1 MNTNGIRLNATP
13 IGVQPVALVN
23 DTGLAF
29 QDVTEKL
36 HVDLSGAPQTMLA
49 TFYAKALDADL
60 PKPIL
65 GDRFAKE
72 IVDRIDY
79 DWRRTAITP
88 ANSPSVTT
96 RSAHF
101 DNWARQFLA
110 VNSDAVVLHL
120 GCGLDA
126 RCLRLDP
133 GPGVEWY
140 DVDYPDVAQL
150 RRQLYPARDHY
161 HLIAASVTD
170 PSWFAEIPRDRP
182 TLMIGEGLTMYL
194 TKEDGTALLRR
205 VVEHAPS
212 GELQFDAFNRLGIKS
227 QWMNAVVRRSGAT
240 LYWGIDGPDDI
251 VDEVPGVR
259 LLARTSP
266 FDDASFKDVAWYF
279 RVMAAVMKPV
289 PSLRYMAQYHRYA
302 F

>member
-1 MNTNGIRLNATP
+1 M
-13 IGVQPVALVN
+13 N
-23 DTGLAF
+23 DTGLASV
-29 QDVTEKL
+29 DVTEKL

-72 IVDRIDY
+72 IVERIDY
-79 DWRRTAITP
+79 DWKRTAITP
-88 ANSPSVTT
+88 SNSPSVTT

-140 DVDYPDVAQL
+140 DVDYPDVAEL

-212 GELQFDAFNRLGIKS
+212 GELQFDAFNWLGIKS

-251 VDEVPGVR
+251 VDAVPGVR
-259 LLARTSP
+259 LLSRMSP
-266 FDDASFKDVAWYF
+266 FDDATFKDVAWYY